1 MRNERR
7 IKKKRRIILVTV
19 LLISIVL
26 VIGSL
31 YRDNIFGKCV
41 VEAIKVVDTLG
52 IMRETNPINLAIH
65 DQIVILEKENADLQL
80 ISKRKDIESQRIKDE
95 TEAKIKKNEKIAYL
109 TFDDGPS
116 KVVTPKVLAILE
128 NYGVK
133 ATFFVV
139 GNMAEKN
146 PEILKNVYEAG
157 HTIGNHT
164 YSHNYG
170 YIYRNSSN
178 FINDIEKSNEILKTI
193 LGEDFETKLIRFP
206 GGSFGKDKTKVVKAV
221 KDAGYDYFDWNSL
234 NGDAE
239 GINLSK
245 DRLLKRLKETTQ
257 NKKEAIILMHDTDQK
272 STTVEAL
279 DEIIE
284 YLIEEGY
291 SFGVLD
297 DIVTK

>member
-146 PEILKNVYEAG
+146 PEILK
-157 HTIGNHT
+157 T
-164 YSHNYG
+164 YM
-170 YIYRNSSN
+170 
-178 FINDIEKSNEILKTI
+178 KQ
-193 LGEDFETKLIRFP
+193 
-206 GGSFGKDKTKVVKAV
+206 V
-221 KDAGYDYFDWNSL
+221 
-234 NGDAE
+234 
-239 GINLSK
+239 
-245 DRLLKRLKETTQ
+245 TQ
-257 NKKEAIILMHDTDQK
+257 L
-272 STTVEAL
+272 
-279 DEIIE
+279 EIIHIHITMGIYIE
-284 YLIEEGY
+284 IHLI
-291 SFGVLD
+291 L
-297 DIVTK
+297 